1 MIHYLRIT
9 KEEFEMCRKLGTVR
23 LDVPEKLGYCPGD
36 FLIVCC
42 KDEIVCG
49 CQSDAAIAFEIGAI
63 RRDKS
68 GLKDGYYAL
77 ILHYRDS
84 WFVLAK
90 IAIQETGG

>member
-9 KEEFEMCRKLGTVR
+9 KEEFEMCRKQWTVR
-23 LDVPEKLGYCPGD
+23 LDVPEKLGYCRGD

-42 KDEIVCG
+42 KDATVCG
-49 CQSDAAIAFEIGAI
+49 EKREAAIAFEIGAI

-68 GLKDGYYAL
+68 GLKEDYCDLYL
-77 ILHYRDS
+77 LYRDY
-84 WFVLAK
+84 WFMLAK